1 MIKQSVINF
10 FRNLKYFFTPLGT
23 LFLGLIFGVSFLY
36 SGFKV
41 QVKQATT
48 EIQMITQETNISI
61 NDLKD
66 CVIESFAD
74 VPWEDPIE
82 AIKLITSS
90 EWLNG
95 TLKEN
100 ISNTIDNYQLYAS
113 DIENAVVNAVSGYIK
128 YIVIFVICAMVGFIS
143 GFFLTKFLIR
153 RNIAK
158 RNFWKFILVTMLDS
172 VLTIGV
178 ATLSM
183 WLTLLWKPSIIF
195 TSLVGIIIYGFIS
208 LFEAYIIHGYKKIP
222 LKQVVNIKN
231 SFLLFIS
238 NILIYIISF
247 TISSFVIAIT
257 NAFVGVFIALPLVIV
272 GIIVISLNAEA
283 YIKKQVDKI

>member
-1 MIKQSVINF
+1 MIKQSIVNF
-10 FRNLKYFFTPLGT
+10 VKNLKYFFTPLGT
-23 LFLGLIFGVSFLY
+23 LFLGLIFGVFFLY

-66 CVIESFAD
+66 CVVESFAD

-128 YIVIFVICAMVGFIS
+128 
-143 GFFLTKFLIR
+143 
-153 RNIAK
+153 
-158 RNFWKFILVTMLDS
+158 
-172 VLTIGV
+172 
-178 ATLSM
+178 
-183 WLTLLWKPSIIF
+183 
-195 TSLVGIIIYGFIS
+195 
-208 LFEAYIIHGYKKIP
+208 
-222 LKQVVNIKN
+222 
-231 SFLLFIS
+231 
-238 NILIYIISF
+238 
-247 TISSFVIAIT
+247 
-257 NAFVGVFIALPLVIV
+257 
-272 GIIVISLNAEA
+272 
-283 YIKKQVDKI
+283 

>member
-1 MIKQSVINF
+1 MIKQSIVNF
-10 FRNLKYFFTPLGT
+10 FKNLKYFFTPLGT
-23 LFLGLIFGVSFLY
+23 LFLGLIFGVFFLY

-41 QVKQATT
+41 QVNQATT

-128 YIVIFVICAMVGFIS
+128 YIVIFVVCAIFGFIS

-158 RNFWKFILVTMLDS
+158 RNFWKFVLVTMLDS

-283 YIKKQVDKI
+283 YIKKEVDKI

>member
-1 MIKQSVINF
+1 MIKQSIVNF
-10 FRNLKYFFTPLGT
+10 FKNLKYFFTPLGT
-23 LFLGLIFGVSFLY
+23 LFLGLIFGVFFLY

-128 YIVIFVICAMVGFIS
+128 YIVIFVICAIFGFIS

-158 RNFWKFILVTMLDS
+158 RNFWKFVLVTMLDS

-238 NILIYIISF
+238 NILIYFISF

-283 YIKKQVDKI
+283 YIKKEVDKI

>member
-1 MIKQSVINF
+1 MIKQSIVNF
-10 FRNLKYFFTPLGT
+10 FKNLKYFFTPLGT
-23 LFLGLIFGVSFLY
+23 MFLGLIFGVFFLY

-128 YIVIFVICAMVGFIS
+128 YIVIFVICAIFGFIS

-153 RNIAK
+153 KNIAK
-158 RNFWKFILVTMLDS
+158 RNFWKFVLVTMLDS

-195 TSLVGIIIYGFIS
+195 TSLIGIIIYGFIS

-257 NAFVGVFIALPLVIV
+257 NAFVGIFIALPLVIV

>member
-113 DIENAVVNAVSGYIK
+113 DIENAVVNAISGYIK
-128 YIVIFVICAMVGFIS
+128 YIVIFVICAIFGFIS

-158 RNFWKFILVTMLDS
+158 RNFWKFVLVTMLDS

-238 NILIYIISF
+238 NLLIYIISF
-247 TISSFVIAIT
+247 TRSSFVIAIT
-257 NAFVGVFIALPLVIV
+257 NAFVGIFIALPLVIV

>member
-128 YIVIFVICAMVGFIS
+128 YIVIFVICAIFGFIS

-158 RNFWKFILVTMLDS
+158 RNFWKFVLVTMLDS

-283 YIKKQVDKI
+283 YIKKEVDKI

>member
-1 MIKQSVINF
+1 MIKQSIVNF
-10 FRNLKYFFTPLGT
+10 FKNLKYFFTPLGT
-23 LFLGLIFGVSFLY
+23 LFLGLIFGVFFLY

-128 YIVIFVICAMVGFIS
+128 YIVIFVICAIFGFIS

-153 RNIAK
+153 KNIAK
-158 RNFWKFILVTMLDS
+158 RNFWKFVLVTMLDS

-238 NILIYIISF
+238 NILIYIILF

-257 NAFVGVFIALPLVIV
+257 NAFVGIFIALPLVIV

>member
-1 MIKQSVINF
+1 M
-10 FRNLKYFFTPLGT
+10 
-23 LFLGLIFGVSFLY
+23 
-36 SGFKV
+36 

-66 CVIESFAD
+66 CVVESFAD

-128 YIVIFVICAMVGFIS
+128 YIVIFVICAIFGLIS

-158 RNFWKFILVTMLDS
+158 RNFWKFVLVTMLDS

-238 NILIYIISF
+238 NILICIISF

-257 NAFVGVFIALPLVIV
+257 NAFVGIFIALPLVIV